1 MARALLVEERIEEH
15 GMLKVGTNGVANL
28 LLAQD
33 AAAARAAASQ
43 AGGKDSASDRGNEA
57 AERSNGQQSP
67 GRDDAATTANQT
79 SVPTRATAKAKSST
93 AGEKSSKTA
102 GRGDSSATAKFDATR
117 KDSGKDA
124 SANAAK
130 IAGVSFADV
139 FAQVGR
145 AQASDDAALLPTS
158 QADGATVADL
168 APMTLLGVT
177 VPALVAS
184 AAETNLASQT
194 AAAVA
199 PQGTTAVVPQGVTA
213 VAPQGTTA
221 VVPQGV
227 TGLTSQAVAALA
239 LQTATT
245 AAAKDGQAASATT
258 AKIAGVSFADVFAQV
273 GRAQAADDASL
284 LPASQADGATAADL
298 APMTLLGVT
307 VSALV
312 ASAAETNLASQ
323 TAAAV
328 VPQAVTAVAP
338 QAVTAVVPQ
347 AVTAVA
353 PQGVTAVVP
362 QGTAAVVPQ
371 AATAVVPQAA
381 TAVVPQ
387 GTTGLTSQAVAALA
401 LQTAT
406 TAAAKDGQA
415 AVAKDGQAAVSEKP
429 EPAASAPAS
438 QPAPVA
444 VAPQTAGGGEQGTGL
459 ASGDEKSSGHR
470 MDQRTAEATAK
481 TRAAGVSETSPS
493 AAIAEPDAAVSQAF
507 MLNGGQGHAMAAA
520 AHSAARADAVDPAAP
535 ATGQTAAESALQAV
549 ETPVADQIVQSLRGA
564 SLRVDHQL
572 VVRLSP
578 PDLGDVRVT
587 LRTSGDQVRGVVEVS
602 NPETFKRL
610 EREAPALVSRLQDSG
625 IQVQRLDV
633 TLARQD
639 SSPMQDNP
647 MAQDGGRGQS
657 QGGHEQHDSRAAPDT
672 GRVAAEAV
680 AQADTTAEAVPAG
693 TQAINVR
700 V

>member
-1 MARALLVEERIEEH
+1 
-15 GMLKVGTNGVANL
+15 MLKVGTNGVANL

-199 PQGTTAVVPQGVTA
+199 PQGTTAVVPQGV
-213 VAPQGTTA
+213 
-221 VVPQGV
+221 
-227 TGLTSQAVAALA
+227 
-239 LQTATT
+239 
-245 AAAKDGQAASATT
+245 
-258 AKIAGVSFADVFAQV
+258 
-273 GRAQAADDASL
+273 
-284 LPASQADGATAADL
+284 
-298 APMTLLGVT
+298 
-307 VSALV
+307 
-312 ASAAETNLASQ
+312 
-323 TAAAV
+323 
-328 VPQAVTAVAP
+328 
-338 QAVTAVVPQ
+338 
-347 AVTAVA
+347 
-353 PQGVTAVVP
+353 
-362 QGTAAVVPQ
+362 
-371 AATAVVPQAA
+371 
-381 TAVVPQ
+381 
-387 GTTGLTSQAVAALA
+387 TGLTSQAVAALA

>member
-1 MARALLVEERIEEH
+1 
-15 GMLKVGTNGVANL
+15 
-28 LLAQD
+28 
-33 AAAARAAASQ
+33 
-43 AGGKDSASDRGNEA
+43 
-57 AERSNGQQSP
+57 
-67 GRDDAATTANQT
+67 
-79 SVPTRATAKAKSST
+79 
-93 AGEKSSKTA
+93 
-102 GRGDSSATAKFDATR
+102 
-117 KDSGKDA
+117 
-124 SANAAK
+124 
-130 IAGVSFADV
+130 
-139 FAQVGR
+139 
-145 AQASDDAALLPTS
+145 
-158 QADGATVADL
+158 
-168 APMTLLGVT
+168 
-177 VPALVAS
+177 
-184 AAETNLASQT
+184 
-194 AAAVA
+194 
-199 PQGTTAVVPQGVTA
+199 
-213 VAPQGTTA
+213 
-221 VVPQGV
+221 
-227 TGLTSQAVAALA
+227 
-239 LQTATT
+239 
-245 AAAKDGQAASATT
+245 
-258 AKIAGVSFADVFAQV
+258 
-273 GRAQAADDASL
+273 
-284 LPASQADGATAADL
+284 
-298 APMTLLGVT
+298 
-307 VSALV
+307 
-312 ASAAETNLASQ
+312 
-323 TAAAV
+323 V

>member
-1 MARALLVEERIEEH
+1 
-15 GMLKVGTNGVANL
+15 MLKVGTNGVANL

-145 AQASDDAALLPTS
+145 AQAADDASLLPAS
-158 QADGATVADL
+158 QADGATAADL

-177 VPALVAS
+177 VSALVAS

-328 VPQAVTAVAP
+328 AP
-338 QAVTAVVPQ
+338 QGTTAVVPQ
-347 AVTAVA
+347 GVTAVA
-353 PQGVTAVVP
+353 PQGTTAVVP
-362 QGTAAVVPQ
+362 QGV
-371 AATAVVPQAA
+371 
-381 TAVVPQ
+381 
-387 GTTGLTSQAVAALA
+387 TGLTSQAVAALA

>member
-177 VPALVAS
+177 VP
-184 AAETNLASQT
+184 
-194 AAAVA
+194 
-199 PQGTTAVVPQGVTA
+199 
-213 VAPQGTTA
+213 
-221 VVPQGV
+221 
-227 TGLTSQAVAALA
+227 
-239 LQTATT
+239 
-245 AAAKDGQAASATT
+245 
-258 AKIAGVSFADVFAQV
+258 
-273 GRAQAADDASL
+273 
-284 LPASQADGATAADL
+284 
-298 APMTLLGVT
+298 
-307 VSALV
+307 ALV